1 VTAPR
6 RPAAARPSRKRSPA
20 KKLTT
25 DQALV
30 ALFIAAMDA
39 NGHVSREELARAQH
53 LIWSTRQFR
62 RKSGERVGALIDR
75 MRTRVEEQGS
85 STVVRAAAAA
95 IPRRLRAA
103 SFAVVA
109 DLLLADGTLDAR
121 ERRFLHGLAADLGM
135 DGQSARQIVDVI
147 LLKNRL

>member
-1 VTAPR
+1 MPTST
-6 RPAAARPSRKRSPA
+6 RPARTKRQPRA
-20 KKLTT
+20 KLTL

-39 NGHVSREELARAQH
+39 NGQVSRQELARAQH

-62 RKSGERVGALIDR
+62 RTSGERVGALIDR
-75 MRTRVEEQGS
+75 MRALVEGEDSAFVLRQ
-85 STVVRAAAAA
+85 AAAA
-95 IPRRLRAA
+95 IPRRLCAP

-121 ERRFLHGLAADLGM
+121 ETKFLYGLAADLGM
-135 DGQSARQIVDVI
+135 DGQSARQILDVI